1 MAIFRRLATI
11 VLATVLTG
19 SVIAP
24 ISAVS
29 AADAPAFKGIS
40 RPFVHTAGRPQV
52 PDLDMVDAAGK
63 PMKLSDLRGKVV
75 LLNLWATWCPP
86 CVKEM
91 PSLDRLQAAMGGDG
105 FEVVALSLDRG
116 GKAQVEPFFM
126 ETGIEHLAMYLDPP
140 MAAMKALKPPGL
152 PVTLLIDAEGREI
165 GRLAGEA
172 EWDSEAA
179 KAFIRHYLAPGAGG

>member
-1 MAIFRRLATI
+1 MAILRRLATI
-11 VLATVLTG
+11 VLAGVLAG

-24 ISAVS
+24 GGTPSRAS
-29 AADAPAFKGIS
+29 EPPAFAGVN
-40 RPFVHTAGRPQV
+40 RPFVFTAGRPEV
-52 PDLDMVDAAGK
+52 ADLDITGPDGQA
-63 PMKLSDLRGKVV
+63 MKLSDLRGKVV

-91 PSLDRLQAAMGGDG
+91 PSLDALQAELGGPG

-126 ETGIEHLAMYLDPP
+126 ETDISHLAMYLDPK
-140 MAAMKALKPPGL
+140 MTAMKAIKPPGL
-152 PVTLLIDAEGREI
+152 PTTLLIDAEGREI

-172 EWDSEAA
+172 HWDSAEA
-179 KAFIRHYLAPGAGG
+179 KAFIRHFMPAGS